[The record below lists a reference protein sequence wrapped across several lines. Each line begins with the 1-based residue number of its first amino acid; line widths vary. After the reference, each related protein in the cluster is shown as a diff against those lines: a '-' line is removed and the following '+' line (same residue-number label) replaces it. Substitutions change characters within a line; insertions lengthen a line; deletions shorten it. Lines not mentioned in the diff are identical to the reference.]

1 MAQIQGR
8 GGALQVWAQGI
19 RHDCNSGNR
28 AHRAQW
34 QIGSHEM
41 TVHVVMTLDPAL
53 VRLSSVL
60 ESVTPDATAGSTPD
74 VRTQLFFEPLGAEN
88 CTAITLLPRKV
99 CLNSLESRV
108 LVQFQ
113 ENRIIELFGHGAG
126 CQLSYCG

>member
-1 MAQIQGR
+1 
-8 GGALQVWAQGI
+8 
-19 RHDCNSGNR
+19 
-28 AHRAQW
+28 
-34 QIGSHEM
+34 M
-41 TVHVVMTLDPAL
+41 TVHVVMTLDPAW

-60 ESVTPDATAGSTPD
+60 ESVTPDATAGSSPD

-108 LVQFQ
+108 LVHFQ
-113 ENRIIELFGHGAG
+113 ENRIIDLFGHGAG